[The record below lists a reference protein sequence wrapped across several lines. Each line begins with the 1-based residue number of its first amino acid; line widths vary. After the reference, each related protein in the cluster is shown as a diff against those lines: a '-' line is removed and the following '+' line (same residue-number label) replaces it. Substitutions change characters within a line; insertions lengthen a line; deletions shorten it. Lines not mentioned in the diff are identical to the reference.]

1 MSNVEATADAADDL
15 PDGHDPTVLTEHDAD
30 LEVGQRVRVDW
41 SEGNSPIEEFT
52 GTIRYA
58 TDGHQTIIHV
68 EADDGTYPD
77 DSLIWCD
84 GIHDAAPEW
93 VEPLD

>member
-1 MSNVEATADAADDL
+1 MSNAEATADGADDL
-15 PDGHDPTVLTEHDAD
+15 HDDHDPTVLAEHDAD

-41 SEGNSPIEEFT
+41 SEGVSPIEEFT
-52 GTIRYA
+52 GTNEYA

-68 EADDGTYPD
+68 KADEGTYPD
-77 DSLIWCD
+77 GSIWCD
-84 GIHDAAPEW
+84 GTHDAAPEW